1 MCPLDLRLSARRVK
15 LVVHKPT
22 KRPYALKVL
31 RKRQLVRMN
40 QVVNVRSEQSLL
52 STCSHPFLL
61 KLAAAF
67 QDAEHL

>member
-1 MCPLDLRLSARRVK
+1 
-15 LVVHKPT
+15 
-22 KRPYALKVL
+22 LKVL

-40 QVVNVRSEQSLL
+40 QVANVRSEQSLL